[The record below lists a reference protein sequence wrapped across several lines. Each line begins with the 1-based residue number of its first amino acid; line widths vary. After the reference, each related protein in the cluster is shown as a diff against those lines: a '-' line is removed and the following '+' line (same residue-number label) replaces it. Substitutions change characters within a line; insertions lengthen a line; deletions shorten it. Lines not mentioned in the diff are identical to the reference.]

1 MGAARSMVAGGA
13 IALMLAAGSAV
24 QAQPS
29 TGNWCTVGAKLD
41 VLHRGVWLPATA
53 KSNGAGGCLVGY
65 DGYNAS
71 WDERVGPDRAGPRG
85 TRRAFASGDAKPG
98 AAASAPAPRT
108 SASAAPAAR
117 QAPRQPQ
124 RPAASTAP
132 AAASAS
138 APAPAHAPA
147 AAASGGGDGPR
158 MGSYHC
164 VFFINGQGLQTVPGF
179 TLQAGDRYRHE
190 TGGTGR
196 TRFDAGTGVLEFSGG
211 PLDGQAGKVQGNGVH
226 LFNEKRTRTVIDC
239 DTK

>member
-1 MGAARSMVAGGA
+1 
-13 IALMLAAGSAV
+13 
-24 QAQPS
+24 
-29 TGNWCTVGAKLD
+29 
-41 VLHRGVWLPATA
+41 
-53 KSNGAGGCLVGY
+53 
-65 DGYNAS
+65 
-71 WDERVGPDRAGPRG
+71 
-85 TRRAFASGDAKPG
+85 
-98 AAASAPAPRT
+98 
-108 SASAAPAAR
+108 
-117 QAPRQPQ
+117 
-124 RPAASTAP
+124 
-132 AAASAS
+132 
-138 APAPAHAPA
+138 
-147 AAASGGGDGPR
+147 